1 MPDQSSLKKVMI
13 IDDDSF
19 LLEMYSK
26 KFSKAGYDV
35 KIVNSTDLA
44 LKVLRDGYAPDIML
58 VDIVMP
64 GMDGL
69 ELVSKIKAEN
79 LAPTSTVIMLT
90 NQSSS
95 GDVSRAQ
102 KIKVDGYI
110 IKATSIPSD
119 VLTQMEQIYSSKVN
133 K

>member
-69 ELVSKIKAEN
+69 ELVSKIKTAN
-79 LAPTSTVIMLT
+79 LAPTATVIMLT